1 MIMDDCGCRDCIWFE
16 ENTLHHL
23 DSKGGTRMLTERQ
36 RLILNAIVDDYI
48 RSAEPVGSRS
58 ISKRED
64 VGFSPATIRNEMSDL
79 EEQGYLEQP
88 HTSAGRIPSHK
99 GYRYYVDH
107 LVPLSK
113 LASAE
118 MRELKAFY
126 AQKLNAMEQVIQHAS
141 NVLSHMTNYTSILL
155 GPEVFHTSLRHF
167 QLLPLN
173 EDSAVAIIVTN
184 TGQVENKTISIPEG
198 VSFSDMQNIV
208 NMLNAKLAGAP
219 IYQLKTRMHTV
230 LGQEM
235 ERHISQIEN
244 VIDVL
249 DKTLENES
257 DQRLYLSGATNMLTQ
272 PEFRDVDKVK
282 DILDLLEETPT
293 LLKMMTPV
301 MGAPDIQVRI
311 GTENHHE
318 AFSNC
323 SLITATYAI
332 DGEALGTIGILGP
345 TRMEY
350 ARVINILGI
359 LSKDLTHMLSQRFK

>member
-1 MIMDDCGCRDCIWFE
+1 MIPFNNRAIMD
-16 ENTLHHL
+16 
-23 DSKGGTRMLTERQ
+23 KQQGGIRLLTERQ
-36 RLILNAIVDDYI
+36 RLILNAIIDDYI

-58 ISKRED
+58 ISKRQD

-107 LVPLSK
+107 LVPLNTLK
-113 LASAE
+113 PME

-126 AQKLNAMEQVIQHAS
+126 AEKLNVMEQVIQHAS
-141 NVLSHMTNYTSILL
+141 GILSHMTNYTSILL

-173 EDSAVAIIVTN
+173 ETTAVAIIVTN
-184 TGQVENKTISIPEG
+184 TGQVENKTVDIPPGISISEMEKVVNLLNSKLVG
-198 VSFSDMQNIV
+198 V
-208 NMLNAKLAGAP
+208 P
-219 IYQLKTRMHTV
+219 IYQLKSRLYTA

-235 ERHISQIEN
+235 EKHVSHFE
-244 VIDVL
+244 DAMKVL
-249 DKTLENES
+249 DKALDNES
-257 DQRLYLSGATNMLTQ
+257 DQRLYLSGATNMLNQ
-272 PEFRDVDKVK
+272 PEFKDVEKVK
-282 DILDLLEETPT
+282 HILDLLEETPT
-293 LLKMMTPV
+293 LLKLMTPV
-301 MGAPDIQVRI
+301 VGAPEIQVRI
-311 GTENHHE
+311 GTENDHE
-318 AFSNC
+318 AFANC
-323 SLITATYAI
+323 SLITATYAV

-359 LSKDLTHMLSQRFK
+359 LSKDLTAMLTQRFK